1 MPPGFGVALPPKGS
15 IVGAIRIGAVSAAHP
30 SGVAAA
36 AAPLHDG
43 GWGAGGWAH
52 GPRVHRIEEVVT
64 LPRPI
69 QGVNG
74 KLKLWPVCRE
84 ATAGIEC
91 AERVCAAIRASQA
104 AKFSRSFAGRK

>member
-1 MPPGFGVALPPKGS
+1 MCFCKM
-15 IVGAIRIGAVSAAHP
+15 HP
-30 SGVAAA
+30 LFSCI
-36 AAPLHDG
+36 PLQEYEVQQLLHRV
-43 GWGAGGWAH
+43 WVRPSLRTTLLGGWAH